1 VTPITVTPITVSFSS
16 KKFGKLVWYAVVC
29 VALTAALREPRL
41 LDSQP
46 VIWSELGWAVGEGS
60 ALSESTQRWAGD
72 KHNIVHRQAQ
82 LGNLR
87 KSDDIKII
95 NLEIFTF
102 YA

>member
-1 VTPITVTPITVSFSS
+1 MSFSS

-29 VALTAALREPRL
+29 VAITAARREPRL

-46 VIWSELGWAVGEGS
+46 VIWSELAWAGGEGS

-87 KSDDIKII
+87 KSNDIKI
-95 NLEIFTF
+95 NKP
-102 YA
+102 

>member
-1 VTPITVTPITVSFSS
+1 MSFSS

-29 VALTAALREPRL
+29 VALTAARREPRL

-46 VIWSELGWAVGEGS
+46 VIWSELGSAAGEGS

-87 KSDDIKII
+87 KSNDIKI
-95 NLEIFTF
+95 NKP
-102 YA
+102 